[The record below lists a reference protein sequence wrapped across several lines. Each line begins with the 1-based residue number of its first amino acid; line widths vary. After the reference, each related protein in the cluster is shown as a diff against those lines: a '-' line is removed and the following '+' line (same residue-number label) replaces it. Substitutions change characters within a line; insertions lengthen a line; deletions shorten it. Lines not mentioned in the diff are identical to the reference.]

1 MFLTSLRARLANI
14 ERTQWIGAAV
24 ALGAVLF
31 IASLFVVE
39 ALYGYWKPEP
49 EIVYVQSWDGD
60 RSYEDALAAQEEE
73 RRIADAAETAADQLA
88 AEAVADLG
96 AEDAAGAAEP
106 AIRRGTLGAAAA
118 SEDSETE

>member
-88 AEAVADLG
+88 AEASQRAQVSRDTSIAILRNLAGSLG
-96 AEDAAGAAEP
+96 MLQF
-106 AIRRGTLGAAAA
+106 TV
-118 SEDSETE
+118 

>member
-60 RSYEDALAAQEEE
+60 RSCS
-73 RRIADAAETAADQLA
+73 
-88 AEAVADLG
+88 G
-96 AEDAAGAAEP
+96 
-106 AIRRGTLGAAAA
+106 
-118 SEDSETE
+118 